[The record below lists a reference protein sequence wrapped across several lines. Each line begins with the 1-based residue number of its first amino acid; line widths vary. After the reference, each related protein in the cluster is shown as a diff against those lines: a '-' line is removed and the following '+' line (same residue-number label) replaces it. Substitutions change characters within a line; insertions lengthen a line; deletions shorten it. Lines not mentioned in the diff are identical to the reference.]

1 MNVLNIQKP
10 SLDKMKEL
18 RGHGVALI
26 TPFKS
31 NGTIDFDAI
40 PRIIKHLIN
49 GGVDYLVVLG
59 TTAESTSLSNNEKK
73 QLIATIVKHS
83 AGILPLVIGI
93 GGNNTHQV
101 IEDVNLIDLSPFS
114 AVLSVTP
121 YYNKPNQE
129 GLYRHFRAIAENS
142 SLPVIL
148 YNVPS
153 RTGVNLAPKTVLR
166 LAKDFDK
173 IVAIKEAAGNFQQA
187 QILLNICP
195 NDFLVLSGDDE
206 MSLPM
211 LLAGAKGVISVIGNA
226 LPEVYSKIVQNG
238 MDGDARKGYQ
248 SQYQILDLIRTIYEE
263 GNPTGI
269 KVLMNALGLCE
280 NQLRLPLVTASDS
293 LYNKL
298 NKYFKGFI

>member
-1 MNVLNIQKP
+1 MR
-10 SLDKMKEL
+10 EL
-18 RGHGVALI
+18 KGHGVALI
-26 TPFKS
+26 TPFKG
-31 NGTIDFDAI
+31 NGAIDFEAI
-40 PRIIKHLIN
+40 PRIIEHLIN

-59 TTAESTSLSNNEKK
+59 TTAESTSLSKEEKK
-73 QLIATIVKHS
+73 QLIATIVNHN

-93 GGNNTHQV
+93 GGNNTPKV
-101 IEDVNLIDLSPFS
+101 IEEIISMDMSPFS
-114 AVLSVTP
+114 AILSVTP

-129 GLYRHFRAIAENS
+129 GLYRHFSSIAENS

-153 RTGVNLAPKTVLR
+153 RSGVNLTPKTVLR

-173 IVAIKEAAGNFQQA
+173 IVAIKEATGDFQQA
-187 QILLNICP
+187 QTLLKICP
-195 NDFLVLSGDDE
+195 KDFFVLSGDDE

-226 LPEVYSKIVQNG
+226 LPELYSKIVQNG
-238 MDGDARKGYQ
+238 IDGDARRGYQ
-248 SQYQILDLIRTIYEE
+248 TQYQILDLIRTIYDE

-280 NQLRLPLVTASDS
+280 NQLRLPLVNASDS

-298 NKYFKGFI
+298 NKYFKEYI

>member
-1 MNVLNIQKP
+1 MR
-10 SLDKMKEL
+10 EL
-18 RGHGVALI
+18 KGHGVALI
-26 TPFKS
+26 TPFKG
-31 NGTIDFDAI
+31 NGAIDFEAI
-40 PRIIKHLIN
+40 PRIIEHLIN

-59 TTAESTSLSNNEKK
+59 TTAESTSLSKDEKK
-73 QLIATIVKHS
+73 QLIATIVNHN

-93 GGNNTHQV
+93 GGNNTPKV
-101 IEDVNLIDLSPFS
+101 IDEIISMDMSPFS
-114 AVLSVTP
+114 AILSVTP

-129 GLYRHFRAIAENS
+129 GLYRHFSAIAENS

-153 RTGVNLAPKTVLR
+153 RSGVNLAPKTVLR

-173 IVAIKEAAGNFQQA
+173 IVAIKEATGDFQQA
-187 QILLNICP
+187 QILLKVCP
-195 NDFLVLSGDDE
+195 KDFLVLSGDDE

-226 LPEVYSKIVQNG
+226 LPELYSKIVQNG
-238 MDGDARKGYQ
+238 IDGDARRGYQ
-248 SQYQILDLIRTIYEE
+248 TQYQILDLIRTIYDE

-280 NQLRLPLVTASDS
+280 NRLRLPLVNASDS

-298 NKYFKGFI
+298 NKYFKEYI

>member
-1 MNVLNIQKP
+1 MR
-10 SLDKMKEL
+10 EL
-18 RGHGVALI
+18 KGHGVALI
-26 TPFKS
+26 TPFKG
-31 NGTIDFDAI
+31 NGAIDFEAI
-40 PRIIKHLIN
+40 PRIIEHLIN

-59 TTAESTSLSNNEKK
+59 TTAESTSLSKDEKK
-73 QLIATIVKHS
+73 QLIATIVNHN

-93 GGNNTHQV
+93 GGNNTLKV
-101 IEDVNLIDLSPFS
+101 IEEIISMDMRAFS
-114 AVLSVTP
+114 AILSVTP

-129 GLYRHFRAIAENS
+129 GLYRHFSSIAENS
-142 SLPVIL
+142 SLPIIL

-153 RTGVNLAPKTVLR
+153 RSGVNLTPKTVLR

-173 IVAIKEAAGNFQQA
+173 IVAIKEATGNFQQA
-187 QILLNICP
+187 QILLKICP
-195 NDFLVLSGDDE
+195 KDFLVLSGDDE

-226 LPEVYSKIVQNG
+226 LPELYSKIVQNG
-238 MDGDARKGYQ
+238 IDGDAKRGYQ
-248 SQYQILDLIRTIYEE
+248 TQYQILDLIRTIYDE

-280 NQLRLPLVTASDS
+280 NQLRLPLVNASDS

-298 NKYFKGFI
+298 NKYFKEYI

>member
-1 MNVLNIQKP
+1 MR
-10 SLDKMKEL
+10 EL
-18 RGHGVALI
+18 KGHGVALI
-26 TPFKS
+26 TPFKG
-31 NGTIDFDAI
+31 NGAIDFEAI
-40 PRIIKHLIN
+40 PRIIEHLIN

-59 TTAESTSLSNNEKK
+59 TTAESTSLSKDEKK
-73 QLIATIVKHS
+73 QLIATIVNHN

-93 GGNNTHQV
+93 GGNNTPKV
-101 IEDVNLIDLSPFS
+101 IEEIISMDLSPFS
-114 AVLSVTP
+114 AILSVTP

-129 GLYRHFRAIAENS
+129 GLYRHFSAIAENS

-153 RTGVNLAPKTVLR
+153 RSGVNLTPKTVLR

-173 IVAIKEAAGNFQQA
+173 IVAIKEATGDFQQA
-187 QILLNICP
+187 QILLKVCP
-195 NDFLVLSGDDE
+195 KDFLVLSGDDE

-226 LPEVYSKIVQNG
+226 LPELYSKIVQNG
-238 MDGDARKGYQ
+238 IDGDARRGYQ
-248 SQYQILDLIRTIYEE
+248 TQYQILDLIRTIYDE

-280 NQLRLPLVTASDS
+280 NQLRLPLVNASDS
-293 LYNKL
+293 LYHKL
-298 NKYFKGFI
+298 NKYFKEYI

>member
-1 MNVLNIQKP
+1 MR
-10 SLDKMKEL
+10 EL
-18 RGHGVALI
+18 KGHGVALI
-26 TPFKS
+26 TPFKR
-31 NGTIDFDAI
+31 NGAIDFDAI
-40 PRIIKHLIN
+40 PGIIKHLIN

-59 TTAESTSLSNNEKK
+59 TTAESTSLSDDEKK
-73 QLIATIVKHS
+73 QLITAIVNHN

-93 GGNNTHQV
+93 GGNNTPKV
-101 IEDVNLIDLSPFS
+101 IEEIISIDMNPFS

-129 GLYRHFRAIAENS
+129 GLYRHFGAIAENS

-153 RTGVNLAPKTVLR
+153 RSGVNLTPKTVLR

-173 IVAIKEAAGNFQQA
+173 VVAIKEATGDFQQA
-187 QILLNICP
+187 QILLKNCP
-195 NDFLVLSGDDE
+195 KDFMVLSGDDE

-226 LPEVYSKIVQNG
+226 LPELYSKIVQNG
-238 MDGDARKGYQ
+238 IDGDARRGYQ
-248 SQYQILDLIRTIYEE
+248 TQYQILDLIRTIYDE

-280 NQLRLPLVTASDS
+280 NQLRLPLVNASDG

-298 NKYFKGFI
+298 NKYFKEYI

>member
-1 MNVLNIQKP
+1 
-10 SLDKMKEL
+10 MKEL

-26 TPFKS
+26 TPFKR
-31 NGTIDFDAI
+31 NGVIDFDAI
-40 PRIIKHLIN
+40 PGIIKHLIN

-59 TTAESTSLSNNEKK
+59 TTAESTSLSDDEKK
-73 QLIATIVKHS
+73 QLITAIVNHN

-93 GGNNTHQV
+93 GGNNTPKV
-101 IEDVNLIDLSPFS
+101 IEEIISIDLSPFS

-129 GLYRHFRAIAENS
+129 GLYRHFSAIAENS

-153 RTGVNLAPKTVLR
+153 RSGVNLAPKTVLR

-173 IVAIKEAAGNFQQA
+173 IIAIKEATGDFQQA
-187 QILLNICP
+187 QILLKICP
-195 NDFLVLSGDDE
+195 KDFLVLSGDDE

-226 LPEVYSKIVQNG
+226 LPELYSKIVQNG
-238 MDGDARKGYQ
+238 IDGDAMRGYQ
-248 SQYQILDLIRTIYEE
+248 MQYQILDLIRTIYDE

-280 NQLRLPLVTASDS
+280 NQLRLPLVNASDS
-293 LYNKL
+293 LFNKL
-298 NKYFKGFI
+298 NKYFKEYI

>member
-1 MNVLNIQKP
+1 
-10 SLDKMKEL
+10 MKEL

-31 NGTIDFDAI
+31 NGAIDFDAI
-40 PRIIKHLIN
+40 PKIIKHLIN

-59 TTAESTSLSNNEKK
+59 TTAESTSLSDDEKK
-73 QLIATIVKHS
+73 QLITAIVNHN

-93 GGNNTHQV
+93 GGNNTPKV
-101 IEDVNLIDLSPFS
+101 IEEIISIDMSPFS

-129 GLYRHFRAIAENS
+129 GLYRHFGAIAENS

-153 RTGVNLAPKTVLR
+153 RSGVNLTPKTVLR

-173 IVAIKEAAGNFQQA
+173 VVAIKEATGDFQQA
-187 QILLNICP
+187 QILLKNCP
-195 NDFLVLSGDDE
+195 KDFMVLSGDDE

-226 LPEVYSKIVQNG
+226 LPELYSKIVQNG
-238 MDGDARKGYQ
+238 IDGDAIRGYQ
-248 SQYQILDLIRTIYEE
+248 MQYQILDLIRTIYDE

-280 NQLRLPLVTASDS
+280 NQLRLPLVNASDG

-298 NKYFKGFI
+298 NKYFKEYI

>member
-1 MNVLNIQKP
+1 MR
-10 SLDKMKEL
+10 EL
-18 RGHGVALI
+18 KGHGVALI
-26 TPFKS
+26 TPFKG
-31 NGTIDFDAI
+31 NGAIDFEAI
-40 PRIIKHLIN
+40 PRIIEHLIN

-59 TTAESTSLSNNEKK
+59 TTAESTSLSKDEKK
-73 QLIATIVKHS
+73 QLIATIVNHN

-93 GGNNTHQV
+93 GGNNTPKV
-101 IEDVNLIDLSPFS
+101 IEEIISMDLSPFS
-114 AVLSVTP
+114 AILSVTP

-129 GLYRHFRAIAENS
+129 GLYRHFSAIAENS

-153 RTGVNLAPKTVLR
+153 RSGVNLTPKTVLR

-173 IVAIKEAAGNFQQA
+173 IVAIKEATGDFQQA
-187 QILLNICP
+187 QILLKVCP
-195 NDFLVLSGDDE
+195 KDFLVLSGDDE

-226 LPEVYSKIVQNG
+226 LPELYSKIVQNG
-238 MDGDARKGYQ
+238 IDGDARRGYQ
-248 SQYQILDLIRTIYEE
+248 TQYQILDLIRTIYDE

-280 NQLRLPLVTASDS
+280 NQLRLPLVNASDT

-298 NKYFKGFI
+298 NKYFKEYI

>member
-1 MNVLNIQKP
+1 MR
-10 SLDKMKEL
+10 EL
-18 RGHGVALI
+18 KGHGVALI
-26 TPFKS
+26 TPFKG
-31 NGTIDFDAI
+31 NGAIDFEAI
-40 PRIIKHLIN
+40 PRIIEHLIN

-59 TTAESTSLSNNEKK
+59 TTAESTSLSKDEKK
-73 QLIATIVKHS
+73 QLIATIVNHN

-93 GGNNTHQV
+93 GGNNTPKV
-101 IEDVNLIDLSPFS
+101 IDEIISMDMSPFS
-114 AVLSVTP
+114 AILSVTP

-129 GLYRHFRAIAENS
+129 GLYRHFSAIAENS

-153 RTGVNLAPKTVLR
+153 RSGVNLTPKTVLR

-173 IVAIKEAAGNFQQA
+173 IVAIKEATGDFQQA
-187 QILLNICP
+187 QILLKICP
-195 NDFLVLSGDDE
+195 KDFLVLSGDDE

-226 LPEVYSKIVQNG
+226 LPELYSKIVQNG
-238 MDGDARKGYQ
+238 IDGDARRGYQ
-248 SQYQILDLIRTIYEE
+248 TQYQILDLIRTIYDE

-280 NQLRLPLVTASDS
+280 NQLRLPLVNASDT

-298 NKYFKGFI
+298 NKYFKKYI

>member
-1 MNVLNIQKP
+1 MR
-10 SLDKMKEL
+10 EL
-18 RGHGVALI
+18 KGHGVALI
-26 TPFKS
+26 TPFKG
-31 NGTIDFDAI
+31 NGAIDFEAI
-40 PRIIKHLIN
+40 PRIIDHLIN

-59 TTAESTSLSNNEKK
+59 TTAESTSLSKDEKK
-73 QLIATIVKHS
+73 QLIATIVNHN

-93 GGNNTHQV
+93 GGNNTLKV
-101 IEDVNLIDLSPFS
+101 IEEIISMDMRAFS
-114 AVLSVTP
+114 AILSVTP

-129 GLYRHFRAIAENS
+129 GLYRHFSSIAENS
-142 SLPVIL
+142 SLPIIL

-153 RTGVNLAPKTVLR
+153 RSGVNLTPKTVLR

-173 IVAIKEAAGNFQQA
+173 IVAIKEATGNFQQA
-187 QILLNICP
+187 QILLKICP
-195 NDFLVLSGDDE
+195 KDFLVLSGDDE

-226 LPEVYSKIVQNG
+226 LPELYSKIVQNG
-238 MDGDARKGYQ
+238 IDGDAKRGYQ
-248 SQYQILDLIRTIYEE
+248 TQYQILDLIRTIYDE

-280 NQLRLPLVTASDS
+280 NQLRLPLVNASDS

-298 NKYFKGFI
+298 NKYFKEYI

>member
-1 MNVLNIQKP
+1 
-10 SLDKMKEL
+10 MKEL
-18 RGHGVALI
+18 IGHGVALI
-26 TPFKS
+26 TPFKR
-31 NGTIDFDAI
+31 NGAIDFDAI
-40 PRIIKHLIN
+40 PGIIKHLIN

-59 TTAESTSLSNNEKK
+59 TTAESTSLSDDEKK
-73 QLIATIVKHS
+73 QLITAIVNHN

-93 GGNNTHQV
+93 GGNNTPKV
-101 IEDVNLIDLSPFS
+101 IEEIISIDLSPFS

-129 GLYRHFRAIAENS
+129 GLYRHFSAIAENS

-153 RTGVNLAPKTVLR
+153 RSGVNLAPKTVLR

-173 IVAIKEAAGNFQQA
+173 IIAIKEATGDFQQA
-187 QILLNICP
+187 QILLKICP
-195 NDFLVLSGDDE
+195 KDFLVLSGDDE

-226 LPEVYSKIVQNG
+226 LPELYSKIVQNG
-238 MDGDARKGYQ
+238 IDGDAMRGYQ
-248 SQYQILDLIRTIYEE
+248 MQYQILDLIRTIYDE

-280 NQLRLPLVTASDS
+280 NQLRLPLVNASDS
-293 LYNKL
+293 LFNKL
-298 NKYFKGFI
+298 NKYFKEYI

>member
-1 MNVLNIQKP
+1 MR
-10 SLDKMKEL
+10 EL
-18 RGHGVALI
+18 KGHGVALI
-26 TPFKS
+26 TPFKG
-31 NGTIDFDAI
+31 NGAIDFEAI
-40 PRIIKHLIN
+40 PKIIEHLIN

-59 TTAESTSLSNNEKK
+59 TTAESTSLSKDEKK
-73 QLIATIVKHS
+73 QLIATIVNHN

-93 GGNNTHQV
+93 GGNNTPKV
-101 IEDVNLIDLSPFS
+101 IEEIISMDLSPFS
-114 AVLSVTP
+114 AILSVTP

-129 GLYRHFRAIAENS
+129 GLYRHFSAIAENS

-153 RTGVNLAPKTVLR
+153 RSGVNLTPKTVLR

-173 IVAIKEAAGNFQQA
+173 IVAIKEATGDFQQA
-187 QILLNICP
+187 QILLKVCP
-195 NDFLVLSGDDE
+195 KDFLVLSGDDE

-226 LPEVYSKIVQNG
+226 LPELYSKIVQNG
-238 MDGDARKGYQ
+238 IDGDARRGYQ
-248 SQYQILDLIRTIYEE
+248 TQYQILDLIRTIYDE

-280 NQLRLPLVTASDS
+280 NQLRLPLVNASDS

-298 NKYFKGFI
+298 NKYFKEYI

>member
-1 MNVLNIQKP
+1 
-10 SLDKMKEL
+10 MKEL
-18 RGHGVALI
+18 IGHGVALI
-26 TPFKS
+26 TPFKR
-31 NGTIDFDAI
+31 NGAIDFDAI
-40 PRIIKHLIN
+40 PGIIKHLIN

-59 TTAESTSLSNNEKK
+59 TTAESTSLSDDEKK
-73 QLIATIVKHS
+73 QLITAIVNHN

-93 GGNNTHQV
+93 GGNNTQKV
-101 IEDVNLIDLSPFS
+101 IEEIISIDLSPFS

-129 GLYRHFRAIAENS
+129 GLYRHFSAIAENS

-153 RTGVNLAPKTVLR
+153 RSGVNLAPKTVLR

-173 IVAIKEAAGNFQQA
+173 IIAIKEATGDFQQA
-187 QILLNICP
+187 QILLKICP
-195 NDFLVLSGDDE
+195 KDFLVLSGDDE

-226 LPEVYSKIVQNG
+226 LPELYSKIVQNG
-238 MDGDARKGYQ
+238 IDGDAMRGYQ
-248 SQYQILDLIRTIYEE
+248 MQYQILDLIRTIYDE

-280 NQLRLPLVTASDS
+280 NQLRLPLVNASDS
-293 LYNKL
+293 LFNKL
-298 NKYFKGFI
+298 NKYFKEYI

>member
-1 MNVLNIQKP
+1 MR
-10 SLDKMKEL
+10 EL
-18 RGHGVALI
+18 KGHGVALI
-26 TPFKS
+26 TPFKG
-31 NGTIDFDAI
+31 NGSIDFEAI
-40 PRIIKHLIN
+40 PRIIEYLIN

-59 TTAESTSLSNNEKK
+59 TTAESTSLSKDEKK
-73 QLIATIVKHS
+73 QLIATIVNHN

-93 GGNNTHQV
+93 GGNNTLKV
-101 IEDVNLIDLSPFS
+101 IEEIISMDMRAFS
-114 AVLSVTP
+114 AILSVTP

-129 GLYRHFRAIAENS
+129 GLYRHFSSIAENS
-142 SLPVIL
+142 SLPIIL

-153 RTGVNLAPKTVLR
+153 RSGVNLTPKTVLR

-173 IVAIKEAAGNFQQA
+173 IVAIKEATGNFQQA
-187 QILLNICP
+187 QILLKICP
-195 NDFLVLSGDDE
+195 KDFLVLSGDDE

-226 LPEVYSKIVQNG
+226 LPELYSKIVQNG
-238 MDGDARKGYQ
+238 IDGDAKRGYQ
-248 SQYQILDLIRTIYEE
+248 TQYQILDLIRTIYDE

-280 NQLRLPLVTASDS
+280 NQLRLPLVNASDS

-298 NKYFKGFI
+298 NKYFKEFI

>member
-1 MNVLNIQKP
+1 
-10 SLDKMKEL
+10 MKEL

-31 NGTIDFDAI
+31 NGAIDFDAI
-40 PRIIKHLIN
+40 PKIIKYLIN

-59 TTAESTSLSNNEKK
+59 TTAESTSLSDDEKK
-73 QLIATIVKHS
+73 QLIAAIVNHN

-93 GGNNTHQV
+93 GGNNTPKV
-101 IEDVNLIDLSPFS
+101 IEEIISIDMSPFS

-129 GLYRHFRAIAENS
+129 GLYRHFGTIAENS

-153 RTGVNLAPKTVLR
+153 RSGVNLKPKTVLR

-173 IVAIKEAAGNFQQA
+173 VVAIKEATGDFQQA
-187 QILLNICP
+187 QILLKNCP
-195 NDFLVLSGDDE
+195 KDFMVLSGDDE

-226 LPEVYSKIVQNG
+226 LPELYSKIVQNG
-238 MDGDARKGYQ
+238 IDGEAMRGYQ
-248 SQYQILDLIRTIYEE
+248 MQYQILDLIRTIYDE

-280 NQLRLPLVTASDS
+280 NRLRLPLVNASDS

-298 NKYFKGFI
+298 NKYFKEYL

>member
-1 MNVLNIQKP
+1 
-10 SLDKMKEL
+10 MKEL

-26 TPFKS
+26 TPFKR
-31 NGTIDFDAI
+31 NGAIDFDAI
-40 PRIIKHLIN
+40 PGIIKHLIN

-59 TTAESTSLSNNEKK
+59 TTAESTSLSDDEKK
-73 QLIATIVKHS
+73 QLITAIVNHN

-93 GGNNTHQV
+93 GGNNTQKV
-101 IEDVNLIDLSPFS
+101 IEEIISIDLSPFS

-129 GLYRHFRAIAENS
+129 GLYRHFSAIAENS

-153 RTGVNLAPKTVLR
+153 RSGVNLAPKTVLR
-166 LAKDFDK
+166 LAKDFNK
-173 IVAIKEAAGNFQQA
+173 IIAIKEATGDFQQA
-187 QILLNICP
+187 QILLKICP
-195 NDFLVLSGDDE
+195 KDFLVLSGDDE

-226 LPEVYSKIVQNG
+226 LPELYSKIVQNG
-238 MDGDARKGYQ
+238 IDGDAMRGYQ
-248 SQYQILDLIRTIYEE
+248 MQYQILDLIRTIYDE

-280 NQLRLPLVTASDS
+280 NQLRLPLVNASDS
-293 LYNKL
+293 LFNKL
-298 NKYFKGFI
+298 NKYFKEYI

>member
-1 MNVLNIQKP
+1 
-10 SLDKMKEL
+10 MKEL

-31 NGTIDFDAI
+31 NGAIDFDAI
-40 PRIIKHLIN
+40 PKIIKYLIN

-59 TTAESTSLSNNEKK
+59 TTAESTSLSDDEKK
-73 QLIATIVKHS
+73 QLIAAIVNHN

-93 GGNNTHQV
+93 GGNNTPKV
-101 IEDVNLIDLSPFS
+101 IEEIISIDMSPFS

-129 GLYRHFRAIAENS
+129 GLYRHFGTIAENS

-153 RTGVNLAPKTVLR
+153 RSGVNLKPKTVLR

-173 IVAIKEAAGNFQQA
+173 VVAIKEATGDFQQS
-187 QILLNICP
+187 QILLKNCP
-195 NDFLVLSGDDE
+195 KDFMVLSGDDE

-226 LPEVYSKIVQNG
+226 LPELYSKIVQNG
-238 MDGDARKGYQ
+238 IDGDASRGYQ
-248 SQYQILDLIRTIYEE
+248 MQYQILDLIRTIYDE

-280 NQLRLPLVTASDS
+280 NQLRLPLVNASDS
-293 LYNKL
+293 LFNKL
-298 NKYFKGFI
+298 NKYFKEYI

>member
-1 MNVLNIQKP
+1 MR
-10 SLDKMKEL
+10 EL
-18 RGHGVALI
+18 KGHGVALI
-26 TPFKS
+26 TTFKG
-31 NGTIDFDAI
+31 NGAIDFEAI
-40 PRIIKHLIN
+40 PRIIEHLIN

-59 TTAESTSLSNNEKK
+59 TTAESTSLSKDEKK
-73 QLIATIVKHS
+73 QLIATIVNHN

-93 GGNNTHQV
+93 GGNNTPKV
-101 IEDVNLIDLSPFS
+101 IEEIISMDLSPFS
-114 AVLSVTP
+114 AILSVTP

-129 GLYRHFRAIAENS
+129 GLYRHFSAIAENS

-153 RTGVNLAPKTVLR
+153 RSGVNLTPKTVLR

-173 IVAIKEAAGNFQQA
+173 IVAIKEATGDFQQA
-187 QILLNICP
+187 QILLKICP
-195 NDFLVLSGDDE
+195 KDFLVLSGDDE

-226 LPEVYSKIVQNG
+226 LPELYSKIVQNG
-238 MDGDARKGYQ
+238 IDGDARRGYQ
-248 SQYQILDLIRTIYEE
+248 TQYQILDLIRTIYDE

-280 NQLRLPLVTASDS
+280 NQLRLPLVNASDS

-298 NKYFKGFI
+298 NKYFKEYI